1 MSVEPSEE
9 KDPAEA
15 APHPAEHFEEG
26 EEVAP
31 PGVRTMAVIRWLL
44 VLAMA
49 TAAVFS
55 VLHVYGDIGHAEG
68 GGTQYYCPMH
78 PSVVQ
83 DHPGDCP
90 ICSMTLVLREPAGT
104 EAKKAPQAADH
115 AGHRHEVSDP
125 YYCPMHPEETGKNAS
140 ARCPLC
146 GMKLEPKPAQKTE
159 AKAEPAPAG
168 QHAGHRHDASDSYFC
183 PMHPEE
189 TGKDASARCPLCG
202 MKLEMKPPAKAAGSG
217 KPTTVKPV
225 AAAKTDQTETLPP
238 VAGLAAI
245 ELPEPRIQ
253 LIGMRTAKVTR
264 STLPSELKAVG
275 SVAPTESGFAVIQT
289 RFSGWIEELLVS
301 ETGQLVQRG
310 QLLAR
315 VYSPELLA
323 AQQEMLNARRWAN
336 PLPGQRD
343 AGAETTGLA
352 SGARGRLEL
361 MGMQPSEIAEV
372 ERSGTPH
379 RLIEIR
385 SPVRG
390 YVAQKSAVQGL
401 YIQPGTRLFDLAD
414 LSKVWV
420 LVELFERD
428 AGRIKAG
435 QQATLQLTAYPG
447 ESFRGKV
454 QLVYPTLNAETRTQ
468 RARIEF
474 QNKDLRL
481 RPGMFGDVVIQLAGT
496 DGLVVPREA
505 VVDTGEQQYVF
516 IDEGAGRFSPR
527 TVKVGARFQEYAQLL
542 AGVKEGETVVT
553 TGNFLLDSE
562 SRLRSAIEGSAKR

>member
-1 MSVEPSEE
+1 MSVNSSEE
-9 KDPAEA
+9 KDTAA
-15 APHPAEHFEEG
+15 GAPHPAEHFEEG

-31 PGVRTMAVIRWLL
+31 PGVRSMAIIRWLL

-49 TAAVFS
+49 TAAVLS

-83 DHPGDCP
+83 DHSGDCP
-90 ICSMTLVLREPAGT
+90 ICSMTLVPREPPGT
-104 EAKKAPQAADH
+104 EAKKAPQAANH
-115 AGHRHEVSDP
+115 AGHRHEANDP
-125 YYCPMHPEETGKNAS
+125 YYCPMHPEETGKD
-140 ARCPLC
+140 
-146 GMKLEPKPAQKTE
+146 G
-159 AKAEPAPAG
+159 
-168 QHAGHRHDASDSYFC
+168 
-183 PMHPEE
+183 
-189 TGKDASARCPLCG
+189 SARCPLCG
-202 MKLEMKPPAKAAGSG
+202 MKLEMKPPAKAAGSA
-217 KPTTVKPV
+217 KPTTVKPL
-225 AAAKTDQTETLPP
+225 AEAKADQTEALPP
-238 VAGLAAI
+238 VEGLAAI
-245 ELPEPRIQ
+245 EIPEPRIQ

-301 ETGQLVQRG
+301 ETGQLVQKG

-323 AQQEMLNARRWAN
+323 AQQEMLNARRWTN

-343 AGAETTGLA
+343 AGAETAGLA

-447 ESFRGKV
+447 ESFGGKV